1 MNVLSIRNILALV
14 FTAFIVTGCAS
25 TSTSDQGEQQTAIM
39 EDTSGSD
46 ASTSGMDTDTG
57 LTEEQLAEQQ
67 RMAEQQARD
76 AEQAA
81 LREVRTFYFDFDKST
96 IKPESR
102 NYLDAHAVYLT
113 ANPSASVV
121 LNGYTDERGT
131 KEYNLALGERRAK
144 AIQDYLRFKGVALA
158 QMEAV
163 SYGEEFPADTA
174 HEESAWAKNRRVVVV
189 YK

>member
-1 MNVLSIRNILALV
+1 MNVLSVRNILALV
-14 FTAFIVTGCAS
+14 FAAFIVTGCAS
-25 TSTSDQGEQQTAIM
+25 QGTT
-39 EDTSGSD
+39 EDTPTAQVEDSSGSD
-46 ASTSGMDTDTG
+46 ATATGMGTDSG
-57 LTEEQLAEQQ
+57 LSEAELAEQQ
-67 RMAEQQARD
+67 RMAEEEARR
-76 AEQAA
+76 AEEAA

-102 NYLDAHAVYLT
+102 TYLDAHAAFLS
-113 ANPSASVV
+113 ANPNQGVV

-144 AIQDYLRFKGVALA
+144 AVQDYLRFKGVSLS

-163 SYGEEFPADTA
+163 SFGEEFPVDAGHSEA
-174 HEESAWAKNRRVVVV
+174 AWAKNRRVVIE